1 MQTSYTK
8 RSKHKRGIR
17 EQTVMMGNVI
27 NLQRIRRQ
35 NSQLAI
41 ITTMLT
47 GAMSTSQLRLKKK
60 RKISIA
66 LA

>member
-8 RSKHKRGIR
+8 RSKHKRGIG